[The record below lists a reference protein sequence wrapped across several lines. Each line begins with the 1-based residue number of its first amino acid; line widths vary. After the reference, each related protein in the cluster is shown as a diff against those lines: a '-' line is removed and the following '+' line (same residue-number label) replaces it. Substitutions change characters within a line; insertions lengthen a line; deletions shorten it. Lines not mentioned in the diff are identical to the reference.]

1 MKEVFATGRYDDFIE
16 LVWAYDGDAKGMPS
30 ADNDKFMN
38 DVIFDLSESLE
49 KEKTA
54 YMVAT
59 FTGLDRMIFLFYG
72 CNLEKFAE
80 VLNEKLSKYE
90 QLPIELG
97 SMKDV
102 QWKEYYEILAQNGLV
117 E

>member
-1 MKEVFATGRYDDFIE
+1 
-16 LVWAYDGDAKGMPS
+16 MPT
-30 ADNDKFMN
+30 AEEDKFMN
-38 DVIFDLSESLE
+38 DVIFKLAEEEE
-49 KEKTA
+49 KDKTA

-59 FTGLDRMIFLFYG
+59 FTGIGRMIIIFYS

-80 VLNEKLSKYE
+80 ILNDQLKDLG

-102 QWKEYYEILAQNGLV
+102 QWKEYYEILAQNGMTD
-117 E
+117 